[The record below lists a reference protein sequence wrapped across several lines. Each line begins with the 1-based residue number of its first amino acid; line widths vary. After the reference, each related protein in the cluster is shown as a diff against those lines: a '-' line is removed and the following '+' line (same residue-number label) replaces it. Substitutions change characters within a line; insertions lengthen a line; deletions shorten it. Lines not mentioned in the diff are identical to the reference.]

1 MRRLVRAGSAGL
13 LSMVMLAVPAAGQ
26 TGGSIQVEVSPTRID
41 ATLGDSFD
49 IEVTVT
55 NLSDDATASLV
66 AHIDIT
72 DPAQSTSVDP
82 EDWTETLS
90 QTIGVIPPGGTQS
103 ASWTLQP
110 ISPGSFSLYAV
121 ALSRDNDQVQ
131 ASSATIIDVAFV
143 QTLNPEGVLPVVV
156 AGPIVVGALLSM
168 VVRRNRVR
176 ADAAATEVG

>member
-1 MRRLVRAGSAGL
+1 MAIAVISVLLAYLPALAQSEDELV
-13 LSMVMLAVPAAGQ
+13 VV
-26 TGGSIQVEVSPTRID
+26 VEPERIE

-55 NLSDDATASLV
+55 NLSDQPSSSLV

-90 QTIGVIPPGGTQS
+90 QSMGVVPAGAS
-103 ASWTLQP
+103 RSVSWTLQP

-121 ALSRDNDQVQ
+121 ALSGETNEVH
-131 ASSATIIDVAFV
+131 ASPATIVEVAFV

-156 AGPIVVGALLSM
+156 AGPVLIGALLFIVM
-168 VVRRNRVR
+168 RRARVGEIE
-176 ADAAATEVG
+176 DTP